1 MVETILGERMK
12 KADIFFIVLSM
23 IIVSIASISIYKWM
37 KPCPEI
43 NLTKQPKP
51 DTLYFTIRDT
61 LPDYDDY
68 IKWKFK
74 KHFGPDTASYS
85 QKLDSTVSRKFTKQH
100 ETKKY
105 KAKLN
110 IWAKA
115 PPDSVDLLINIKP
128 QIIEREK
135 MVVCQDTIIYQTV
148 TYPISTSK
156 KLNYVGAGSFLTILI
171 LFATGAI

>member
-1 MVETILGERMK
+1 MVQTILGERMK
-12 KADIFFIVLSM
+12 KTDIFFIVLSM
-23 IIVSIASISIYKWM
+23 IIVSIASISVYRWM

-74 KHFGPDTASYS
+74 KSWDIDTSHSYS
-85 QKLDSTVSRKFTKQH
+85 SDTIVSRKFTKQH
-100 ETKKY
+100 ETRKY

-110 IWAKA
+110 IWANA
-115 PPDSVDLLINIKP
+115 PPDSVDLLISIKP

-135 MVVCQDTIIYQTV
+135 MIVCQDTIIYQTV
-148 TYPISTSK
+148 THPISTSK
-156 KLNYVGAGSFLTILI
+156 KLNYIGVGSFLTILI